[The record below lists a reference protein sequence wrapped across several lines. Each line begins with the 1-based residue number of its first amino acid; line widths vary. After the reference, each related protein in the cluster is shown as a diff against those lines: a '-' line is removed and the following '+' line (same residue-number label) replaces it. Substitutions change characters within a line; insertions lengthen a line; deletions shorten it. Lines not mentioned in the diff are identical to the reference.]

1 MEAASLSTRDPIKP
15 PADLASPKADG
26 QHRLF
31 NQEQRE
37 AGANC
42 SLPES
47 VSGDSATTK
56 APSFSAQWSTI
67 ASIFVVMG
75 KIISL
80 QLTKPPGPF
89 PTLWFCFL
97 LLKQELCS
105 WILLGYLWE
114 LIKKNKKE
122 SWPFG
127 KSEARAKRGSV
138 SRRSRKHVSPG
149 LTLALHEKVST

>member
-31 NQEQRE
+31 NQQQRE

-56 APSFSAQWSTI
+56 APSFSVQ
-67 ASIFVVMG
+67 
-75 KIISL
+75 
-80 QLTKPPGPF
+80 
-89 PTLWFCFL
+89 
-97 LLKQELCS
+97 
-105 WILLGYLWE
+105 
-114 LIKKNKKE
+114 
-122 SWPFG
+122 
-127 KSEARAKRGSV
+127 
-138 SRRSRKHVSPG
+138 
-149 LTLALHEKVST
+149 